1 MTSQTR
7 SKSEVWVFVPSL
19 FVLAI
24 ASVALLVA
32 PVAAQQRSQ
41 GVSVHMLPKRV
52 GQMGNMAWG
61 FTIDPGPANGR
72 GRVAA
77 IAEASNLVKYFQAQS
92 PEVQQNGLW
101 IVITHPD
108 AYSEEELAQLEQ
120 LKSLCRSEK
129 IPLFICRA
137 SQLPDGWVRYDR

>member
-1 MTSQTR
+1 MSQTR
-7 SKSEVWVFVPSL
+7 SKSKVWAFVPYFFILAIVTVAVFVT
-19 FVLAI
+19 
-24 ASVALLVA
+24 

-61 FTIDPGPANGR
+61 FMIDPGPANGG
-72 GRVAA
+72 GRVVA
-77 IAEASNLVKYFQAQS
+77 IAEASSLVKYFQAQS
-92 PEVQQNGLW
+92 QKVQQNGLW
-101 IVITHPD
+101 IVITHSD

-120 LKSLCRSEK
+120 LKSLCRAGK

-137 SQLPDGWVRYDR
+137 SQLPDGWVRYDQ